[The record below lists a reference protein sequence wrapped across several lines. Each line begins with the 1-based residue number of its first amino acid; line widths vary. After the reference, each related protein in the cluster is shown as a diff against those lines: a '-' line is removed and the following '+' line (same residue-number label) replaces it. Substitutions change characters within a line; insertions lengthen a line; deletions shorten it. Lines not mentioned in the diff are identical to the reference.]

1 MCTILSGEIAAERIA
16 DLHRQAAG
24 DRLARH
30 GQASRKRTADGR
42 RWWEGLAFQR
52 RRPAMGAPQP

>member
-1 MCTILSGEIAAERIA
+1 MYTILSGETAAEPIA
-16 DLHRQAAG
+16 SLHRQAAD

-30 GQASRKRTADGR
+30 GRASRKRTADGR
-42 RWWEGLAFQR
+42 RWWEGLSFQR